1 MNRKTL
7 FTGVLLLTCGC
18 TGLENTDRGA
28 ATGGILGG
36 ILGLGVGAITHHP
49 LAGAAIGAG
58 AGALAGG
65 AIGNAEDRAEAK
77 AVAAARAA
85 HPPLSLEDVARMAQ
99 QRVSDAVIINEIRTT
114 NSFYSLNADH
124 VIWLKQ
130 QGVSDY
136 VIAEMQSRTPIYGPP
151 GPRVVVVEPQPP
163 VAVGVGF
170 VGRWR

>member
-7 FTGVLLLTCGC
+7 WTGVLLLTCGC

-28 ATGGILGG
+28 ATGGVLGG
-36 ILGLGVGAITHHP
+36 ILGLGVGALTHHP

-65 AIGNAEDRAEAK
+65 AIGNAEDHAEAR
-77 AVAAARAA
+77 AAARTAA
-85 HPPLSLEDVARMAQ
+85 ARQLSLEDIARMSQ
-99 QRVSDAVIINEIRTT
+99 QHISDPIIINEIRTT
-114 NSFYSLNADH
+114 NSLYSLNADH
-124 VIWLKQ
+124 ILWLKQ
-130 QGVSDY
+130 MGVSDY
-136 VIAEMQSRTPIYGPP
+136 VIAEMQSRTPVYGYP

-170 VGRWR
+170 VGRIR